1 MHYNAALRVREL
13 TQNIFDIGDEIAE
26 HLDNLA
32 EAIADWDRELV
43 TDCLHE
49 LNEIVA
55 EGRAEVRPQLA
66 ELNGLRQAF
75 ISGVKAGRMSHH
87 SASLSDAERYP
98 HPGRTLSFLRL
109 DNGEAQGA
117 AADAGRAP
125 TNQGAS
131 GASVASEETSAG
143 SSGVSSTASG
153 SARVAEPGTMA
164 STAAWRL
171 WMRQQSEALQKDL
184 TELAEWVVAQTE
196 RGLFNQSV
204 LLTQT
209 FAAAE
214 RSACSVVEQWEEVIE
229 KQPTLARSMR
239 GEAPPKF
246 LQERDRV
253 AAVISR
259 IQRKRRGAAV

>member
-1 MHYNAALRVREL
+1 MHYNATLRVREL

-32 EAIADWDRELV
+32 QAMADWDKELV

-49 LNEIVA
+49 LRDIIA
-55 EGRAEVRPQLA
+55 EGRSEVRPQLA

-75 ISGVKAGRMSHH
+75 VSGIKAGRMSHPG
-87 SASLSDAERYP
+87 SLLDAERFP
-98 HPGRTLSFLRL
+98 HPGRTLSFLRG
-109 DNGEAQGA
+109 DTSPAQHQAAFAETGKSQDAAAGEAKSSD
-117 AADAGRAP
+117 AAD
-125 TNQGAS
+125 N
-131 GASVASEETSAG
+131 VD
-143 SSGVSSTASG
+143 
-153 SARVAEPGTMA
+153 EPATMA

-171 WMRQQSEALQKDL
+171 WMRQRSEQLQSELS
-184 TELAEWVVAQTE
+184 ELAEWVVEQTE
-196 RGLFNQSV
+196 RGLSNQSV

-209 FAAAE
+209 FAKTE
-214 RSACSVVEQWEEVIE
+214 RFAQDVVQQWEEVVA

-253 AAVISR
+253 AAVLTR

>member
-98 HPGRTLSFLRL
+98 HPGRTLSFLRH
-109 DNGEAQGA
+109 DNGQAQGA
-117 AADAGRAP
+117 AADAGRVPAD
-125 TNQGAS
+125 QGAS
-131 GASVASEETSAG
+131 GASEETRAN
-143 SSGVSSTASG
+143 SSKMGSTAFS
-153 SARVAEPGTMA
+153 SERVAEPGNMA
-164 STAAWRL
+164 STAVWRL
-171 WMRQQSEALQKDL
+171 WMRQQSEVLQKDL
-184 TELAEWVVAQTE
+184 TDLAEWVVAQTE

-204 LLTQT
+204 LLTQI

-214 RSACSVVEQWEEVIE
+214 RSACLVVEQWEEVIE

>member
-13 TQNIFDIGDEIAE
+13 TQNIFDIGDEIAA

-49 LNEIVA
+49 LSEIIA
-55 EGRAEVRPQLA
+55 EGRSEVRPQLA

-75 ISGVKAGRMSHH
+75 ISGVKAGRMSYLG
-87 SASLSDAERYP
+87 SFSDADRFP
-98 HPGRTLSFLRL
+98 HPGRTLSFLRN
-109 DNGEAQGA
+109 DTGQA
-117 AADAGRAP
+117 
-125 TNQGAS
+125 TNY
-131 GASVASEETSAG
+131 SVAEAAPNG
-143 SSGVSSTASG
+143 DSSPRDGGAVQ
-153 SARVAEPGTMA
+153 EPGTMA

-171 WMRQQSEALQKDL
+171 WMRQRSEGLQYEL
-184 TELAEWVVAQTE
+184 TQLAEWVVEQTE
-196 RGLFNQSV
+196 RGLSNQSV

-209 FAAAE
+209 YATAE
-214 RSACSVVEQWEEVIE
+214 RSACALVEQWEEVVA

-239 GEAPPKF
+239 GEAPPAF

-253 AAVISR
+253 AAVVSR

>member
-32 EAIADWDRELV
+32 EAIADWDGELV
-43 TDCLHE
+43 ADCLHE
-49 LNEIVA
+49 LNEVVT
-55 EGRAEVRPQLA
+55 EGRTEVRPQLA

-87 SASLSDAERYP
+87 SSSLVDADRFP
-98 HPGRTLSFLRL
+98 HPGRTLSFLRHEK
-109 DNGEAQGA
+109 GTPHVQSTA
-117 AADAGRAP
+117 AER
-125 TNQGAS
+125 NSSS
-131 GASVASEETSAG
+131 GGTHGVGLASEEQSAG
-143 SSGVSSTASG
+143 APAGNSSALSG
-153 SARVAEPGTMA
+153 ERVDEPGTMA

-184 TELAEWVVAQTE
+184 SELAEWVVAQTE

-214 RSACSVVEQWEEVIE
+214 RSAGAVVEQWEEVVE